1 MWWSAAIS
9 ASAARTVGVSR
20 TGHSC
25 APIRATAAASLLTA
39 LARLTLEPWPA
50 LPSAV
55 SFSQPVPRSPAA
67 IG

>member
-1 MWWSAAIS
+1 MPCSAAS
-9 ASAARTVGVSR
+9 SVSAARTVGVSR

-25 APIRATAAASLLTA
+25 SPIRATAAASRLTA

-50 LPSAV
+50 VPRAV
-55 SFSQPVPRSPAA
+55 SFSQAVPRSPAA